1 MRKVFLILLL
11 LLTASCAYYPYAD
24 GYGYYLYAPYYG
36 GYGYGYPAIGLY
48 GGGYGYRGG
57 TVTMADI
64 EVVMAVAIMAAGMA
78 AFAVV
83 VDKIQIVRDRQFNRN
98 FGDFAFVE

>member
-1 MRKVFLILLL
+1 MAITLMPLIMGVMAMVIRLL
-11 LLTASCAYYPYAD
+11 
-24 GYGYYLYAPYYG
+24 GHMEVM
-36 GYGYGYPAIGLY
+36 AIEA
-48 GGGYGYRGG
+48 G

>member
-1 MRKVFLILLL
+1 MAITLMHLIMGVMAMVIRLL
-11 LLTASCAYYPYAD
+11 
-24 GYGYYLYAPYYG
+24 GYMEVM
-36 GYGYGYPAIGLY
+36 AIEA
-48 GGGYGYRGG
+48 G

-98 FGDFAFVE
+98 FGDFAFVEWRWYCKNSYSCGP

>member
-1 MRKVFLILLL
+1 MAITLMHLIMGVMAMVIRLL
-11 LLTASCAYYPYAD
+11 
-24 GYGYYLYAPYYG
+24 GYMEVM
-36 GYGYGYPAIGLY
+36 AIEA
-48 GGGYGYRGG
+48 G

-64 EVVMAVAIMAAGMA
+64 EVVMAVAIMA

-98 FGDFAFVE
+98 FGDFAFVEWRWYCKNSYSGGA